1 MRIIWAIDAFEDN
14 KDLNR
19 KMAETLISLRGTT
32 EADIEPLYLL
42 RENEILLP
50 TYEVPSW
57 VSDHSKTAEA
67 LFKEVL
73 ADYHLDFLL
82 PPKVIPHASASH
94 AGAAET
100 LCAYAKKTNADMIVV
115 GSHGRE
121 GFQRFLL
128 GSFAE
133 SLLMDSCVPVL
144 VIGAHS
150 TKTSRPKNIFFPTEF
165 GDHSKENFKH
175 VLNLAK
181 LLRAEITLFHAISR
195 PIESLFDLDTR
206 PRLYSYEGSMQSL
219 DQIIDLQIKSRIH
232 KADNWVS
239 WAANEGVVAH
249 SIVDSSFKG
258 IDELI
263 LQASEQNAG
272 DLIVMEAQSGPMS
285 AALLGSYTRTV
296 VRKAKCPVYVI
307 PHRFYE
313 TSSTQKKEQQPTAP
327 F

>member
-19 KMAETLISLRGTT
+19 KMAETLGSLKKTT
-32 EADIEPLYLL
+32 NAEIEPLYLL

-50 TYEVPSW
+50 TYEVPGW

-73 ADYHLDFLL
+73 EDYHLDFLM
-82 PPKVIPHASASH
+82 PPRVIPHASASH

-100 LCAYAKKTNADMIVV
+100 LCLYARKTHADLIVV

-133 SLLMDSCVPVL
+133 SLLMGSSTPVL
-144 VIGAHS
+144 VVGAHS
-150 TKTSRPKNIFFPTEF
+150 TKTVGPKNIFFPTEF
-165 GDHSKENFKH
+165 GEHSKDNFRH

-181 LLRAEITLFHAISR
+181 LYNAEITLFHAISR

-206 PRLYSYEGSMQSL
+206 PRLYTYEGSMMSL
-219 DQIIDLQIKSRIH
+219 DQIVELQISGRMQ
-232 KADNWVS
+232 KADRWVD
-239 WAANEGVVAH
+239 WAQKEGVIAH

-258 IDELI
+258 IDDLI
-263 LQASEQNAG
+263 LESSFKNSA
-272 DLIVMEAQSGPMS
+272 DMIVMEAQSGPMS
-285 AALLGSYTRTV
+285 AALLGSYTRNV
-296 VRKAKCPVYVI
+296 VRKASCPVYVI
-307 PHRFYE
+307 PHRFY
-313 TSSTQKKEQQPTAP
+313 QQPSHIEEDRPAAP